1 MCDPRLDSPGLTH
14 WAGARALAERL
25 GRSTSGAEQALGRI
39 VDHASEELH
48 RGHRPTVALARAL
61 STHIQVVAHDR
72 CVNAD
77 LLVPHR
83 VVAIGTGHEFACA
96 LVALEA
102 AARLGIDA
110 QIACTSEL
118 ALLVVEDEP
127 GSWSALVPDFEGIQW
142 VPMPA
147 RVLLDQSARAMC
159 AHDATRTSV
168 RLMSELLP
176 TESLDDAMHLLDELT
191 VA

>member
-1 MCDPRLDSPGLTH
+1 MCDPLNSPDLTH

-25 GRSTSGAEQALGRI
+25 GRSMAGSEQSLGRI
-39 VDHASEELH
+39 VDAARDELDAG
-48 RGHRPTVALARAL
+48 RRPTVALARAL
-61 STHIQVVAHDR
+61 GTRLRVVRHRDCAR
-72 CVNAD
+72 AD

-83 VVAIGTGHEFACA
+83 VVTLGTGHEFACA

-102 AARLGIDA
+102 AHRLGVDA
-110 QIACTSEL
+110 RIAVTSDT
-118 ALLVVEDEP
+118 AMLVVEDEP
-127 GSWSALVPDFEGIQW
+127 GVWSALVPDFDGIQW

-147 RVLLDQSARAMC
+147 RTLVDTTARTMC
-159 AHDATRTSV
+159 AHDTTLTTV

-176 TESLDDAMHLLDELT
+176 SESLDDAMHLLDELS